1 MTLTEEIIH
10 HIQTLPDSL
19 KVEVLDYVE
28 FLELKNKKNKE
39 EIDWSALSLSSA
51 MRGMEKETTPY
62 TINDLKERFA

>member
-19 KVEVLDYVE
+19 KVEELDYVE

-51 MRGMEKETTPY
+51 MRGIEKETTPY